1 MIQRIQSVYLLL
13 LTISCSLGLILL
25 PSIEIKEF
33 SFFTKTLFETY
44 LIVSAALSVLTLFT
58 FKHRKTQL
66 FINRLQLIIQS
77 FILLVLIYGLTQIT
91 IGNDYL
97 IWLLMPVQAIF
108 FIILANGAI
117 RGDEALIKSI
127 DRLR

>member
-13 LTISCSLGLILL
+13 LTISSTLGLFLL

-44 LIVSAALSVLTLFT
+44 LIVSTVLSVLALFT

-66 FINRLQLIIQS
+66 LINRLQLILQS
-77 FILLVLIYGLTQIT
+77 FISLVLIYGLTQLT
-91 IGNDYL
+91 KRNDYL

-117 RGDEALIKSI
+117 REDEALIKSI